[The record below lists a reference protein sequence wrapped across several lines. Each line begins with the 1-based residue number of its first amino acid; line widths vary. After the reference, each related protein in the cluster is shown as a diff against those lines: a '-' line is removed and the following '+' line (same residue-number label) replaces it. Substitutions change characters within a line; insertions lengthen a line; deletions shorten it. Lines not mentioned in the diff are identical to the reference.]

1 MMRARMQF
9 TAQEAEGFFPALS
22 HLLALVL
29 DWLRPGT

>member
-1 MMRARMQF
+1 MTHHHIDF
-9 TAQEAEGFFPALS
+9 TAQDAAGFFPTLS